1 MNTILF
7 LSANPDGTDKLEL
20 IKECNIINQKIRAS
34 AGGRELF
41 KLEQRHE
48 ISIKSLIEELLNYNP
63 QILHFSGHGSD
74 KSALIFK
81 NENTGQSEEV
91 PPIAL
96 SNLFKVLSN
105 KIDLVF
111 LNACYSEK
119 QARAIA
125 EHVDCVIGMSDAV
138 YDTAAI
144 EFASMFYLSLG
155 FKKSVKEAFDLAASQ
170 LGLLSIPGDAIPKLI
185 VKEGI
190 DPSKII
196 INGNGPP
203 PPPPPPPNICDQL
216 QSFKQD
222 HQKLLMQK
230 MNINEFFEIIADP
243 IFKFLS
249 VSNNKKK
256 IGEVNSNALNLL
268 LINLSGKVKEYEN
281 LKQIGND
288 DRANIILNESLTV
301 CNKIIEKLEDI
312 CN

>member
-119 QARAIA
+119 QAKAIA

>member
-1 MNTILF
+1 MSTILF

-20 IKECNIINQKIRAS
+20 IKECNIINQKIRSS
-34 AGGRELF
+34 AGRELF
-41 KLEQRHE
+41 KLEQRHD

-96 SNLFKVLSN
+96 SNLFKVLSK
-105 KIDLVF
+105 KIDLVL
-111 LNACYSEK
+111 LNACYSET

-125 EHVDCVIGMSDAV
+125 EHVDCVIGMSEAI

-144 EFASMFYLSLG
+144 EFASIFYLSLG
-155 FKKSVKEAFDLAASQ
+155 FKKSVKEAFDLATTQ

-196 INGNGPP
+196 INGNESPPLPP
-203 PPPPPPPNICDQL
+203 PPPHICDQV
-216 QSFKQD
+216 STIKQG
-222 HQKLLMQK
+222 HQNLLMQK
-230 MNINEFFEIIADP
+230 MTINEFFEIIADP

-288 DRANIILNESLTV
+288 DKANIILNESLTV

-312 CN
+312 CNL